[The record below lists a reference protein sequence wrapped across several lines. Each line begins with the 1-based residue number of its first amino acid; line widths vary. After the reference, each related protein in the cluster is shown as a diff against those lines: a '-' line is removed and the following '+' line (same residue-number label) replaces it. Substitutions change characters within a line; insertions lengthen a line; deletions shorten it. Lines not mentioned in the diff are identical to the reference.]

1 MNSPILY
8 PAIISAVVAIL
19 ALLFNKEMKENDY
32 TKDWIN
38 SFSSA
43 TSEFISHLV
52 QRNRCQK
59 ELLKISGSLGSPHL
73 KLGLEESKKHV
84 ERLVGNREDL
94 EKKLYSHLTELIKQE
109 ALIKMLLAS
118 SDTIDAKKRDRL
130 NQLIENSEEWRPGE
144 SLSTYSEEICELS
157 SGIIKGEWIRI
168 KKRGPVHNVIG
179 LTAILTLLIIFI
191 SLFKK

>member
-1 MNSPILY
+1 MNSSILY

-32 TKDWIN
+32 TKEWIN

-43 TSEFISHLV
+43 NSEFISHLV

-59 ELLKISGSLGSPHL
+59 ELSHISGHLSSSYFKYGSDVSQ
-73 KLGLEESKKHV
+73 KQI
-84 ERLVGNREDL
+84 ERLEDNREDL

-118 SDTIDAKKRDRL
+118 SDSISVQKKDLL
-130 NQLIENSEEWRPGE
+130 NQMIEISEQWRPGE
-144 SLSTYSEEICELS
+144 SLSTYAEEICELS
-157 SGIIKGEWIRI
+157 SEIIKGEWIRI
-168 KKRGPVHNVIG
+168 KKRGPVHNVVSLAVM
-179 LTAILTLLIIFI
+179 LTGLIIFI
-191 SLFKK
+191 SLLKK